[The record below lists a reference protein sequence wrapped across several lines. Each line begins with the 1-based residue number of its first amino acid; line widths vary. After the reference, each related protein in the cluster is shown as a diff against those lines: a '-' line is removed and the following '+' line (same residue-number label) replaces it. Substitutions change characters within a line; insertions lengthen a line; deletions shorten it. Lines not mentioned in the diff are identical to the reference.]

1 MNKNAFTLIEI
12 IAVIMIIAIIVGMAL
27 PRFSGVQEEAL
38 MTKAKVE
45 LRTIQS
51 ALESYYMHQTPSAYP
66 PTSDTVISDY
76 LMRQTPQIASQIL
89 FDPFKSDQSEY
100 NYILSDNGRYYVIF
114 SAGSNGEDDISG
126 ISDEGDITANIY
138 DDIYLTNGP
147 GSDGQ

>member
-12 IAVIMIIAIIVGMAL
+12 LAVIMVIAIIVGIAI
-27 PRFSGVQEEAL
+27 PRFSGVQDEAL

-66 PTSDTVISDY
+66 PTSDTIISDY
-76 LMRQTPQIASQIL
+76 LMRQVPQIASQIL

-114 SAGSNGEDDISG
+114 SAGPNGEESISG
-126 ISDEGDITANIY
+126 IDDEGAIAGSLT

-147 GSDGQ
+147 GSDTQ